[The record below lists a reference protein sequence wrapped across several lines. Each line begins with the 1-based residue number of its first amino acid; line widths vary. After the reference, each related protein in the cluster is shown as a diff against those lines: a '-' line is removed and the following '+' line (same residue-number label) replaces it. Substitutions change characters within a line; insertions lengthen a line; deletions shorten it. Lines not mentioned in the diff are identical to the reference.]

1 MTKKLV
7 VNNVYLFSTSTQKA
21 KKVSFTSG
29 INIVTS
35 DQEDGNKKGKSLILK
50 SIYYALGADVYFDD
64 NLRKDTV
71 TFVVDFRIDDVRYT
85 ILRLGRFFKLFDS
98 EQNLLIGTDKR
109 DELAEVLYPLFDF
122 SVYLPSRKE
131 NDNKLIIAPPAFAY
145 MLSFTDQ
152 DHMDGSKFGSFTGLG
167 QFTDFKESLLYT
179 HFGLFNKDYFNL
191 RVKQDK
197 LNEKLKLSKQEL
209 TTIANMLEKIEQE
222 IPEAIPEDVETLRK
236 ELDRQESEYRAVYSD
251 LQKTKNELSNLRSN
265 YVKITKTLED
275 VSVRKRHEEKDVEHV
290 LNQHTCPLCR
300 QDLEDTL
307 DVRIVKNINIEDLS
321 QVSLELQSFISSAKR
336 KIEEKESVY
345 KNHLKRLNNYNKI
358 LNATKESQNE
368 ILKIQG
374 YSDLKSKLE
383 GEWSDEDSNYNELF
397 AEGKMLSKKLNE
409 YSKKKKDVNSFYFK
423 SMKQDVIKFG
433 LEEVSDK
440 SIENIKKSVKAT
452 GSNQPIV
459 TVVWYMNLLK
469 LKNEFFSEAIKFPL
483 VMDSPNHAEL
493 DDQKKEA
500 LFEYIFENIPL
511 DTQCI
516 LSTLGFNREDYDTDL
531 DLNLIILQNEKYQLM
546 NTDDYQD
553 NKDYLNTLID
563 KQ

>member
-1 MTKKLV
+1 MSKKLIV
-7 VNNVYLFSTSTQKA
+7 KNVYLFSTATQKA

-64 NLRKDTV
+64 NLKKDTI
-71 TFVVDFRIDDVRYT
+71 TFVVDFTIDNVSYT

-109 DELAEVLYPLFDF
+109 DELAEALYPLFDF

-131 NDNKLIIAPPAFAY
+131 SDKKLIIAPPAFAY

-167 QFTDFKESLLYT
+167 QFIDFKESLLYT
-179 HFGLFNKDYFNL
+179 HFGLFNTDYFNL
-191 RVKQDK
+191 KLQQDN
-197 LNEKLKLSKQEL
+197 LNEQLKLSKQEL
-209 TTIANMLEKIEQE
+209 TTIANMLEKIGQE
-222 IPEAIPEDVETLRK
+222 IPEAIPENVEALRK
-236 ELDRQESEYRAVYSD
+236 ELDRQESEYRTVYFD
-251 LQKTKNELSNLRSN
+251 LQKTKNELSDLRSN
-265 YVKITKTLED
+265 YVRITKTLED

-290 LNQHTCPLCR
+290 LHEHTCPLCR

-345 KNHLKRLNNYNKI
+345 KDHLKRLNKYNKI
-358 LNATKESQNE
+358 LKSTKESQNE

-374 YSDLKSKLE
+374 YSDLKTKLE
-383 GEWSDEDSNYNELF
+383 VEWSDEDSNYKDLV
-397 AEGKMLSKKLNE
+397 AEGKALTKKLNE

-423 SMKQDVIKFG
+423 SMKQDIVKFG
-433 LEEVSDK
+433 LEEVHDK
-440 SIENIKKSVKAT
+440 SIENIKNSVKAT

-459 TVVWYMNLLK
+459 TVIWYMNLLK
-469 LKNEFFSEAIKFPL
+469 LKNEFFPESIKFPL

-493 DDQKKEA
+493 DNQKKET
-500 LFEYIFENIPL
+500 LFEYIFENIPI

-516 LSTLGFNREDYDTDL
+516 ISTLGFSREDYDTDL
-531 DLNLIILQNEKYQLM
+531 NLNIIILENEKYQLM
-546 NTDDYQD
+546 NTDDYKI

-563 KQ
+563 KL

>member
-1 MTKKLV
+1 MSKKLI
-7 VNNVYLFSTSTQKA
+7 VNNVYLFSTATQKA

-64 NLRKDTV
+64 NLKKDTI
-71 TFVVDFRIDDVRYT
+71 TFVVDFTIDNVSYT

-109 DELAEVLYPLFDF
+109 DELAEALYPLFDF

-131 NDNKLIIAPPAFAY
+131 SDKKLIIAPPAFAY

-167 QFTDFKESLLYT
+167 QFIDFKESLLYT
-179 HFGLFNKDYFNL
+179 HFGLFNTDYFNL
-191 RVKQDK
+191 KLQQDN
-197 LNEKLKLSKQEL
+197 LNEQLKLSKQEL
-209 TTIANMLEKIEQE
+209 TTIANMLEKIGQE
-222 IPEAIPEDVETLRK
+222 IPEAIPENVEALRK
-236 ELDRQESEYRAVYSD
+236 ELDRQESEYRTVYFD
-251 LQKTKNELSNLRSN
+251 LQKTKNELSDLRSN
-265 YVKITKTLED
+265 YVRITKTLED

-290 LNQHTCPLCR
+290 LHEHTCPLCR

-345 KNHLKRLNNYNKI
+345 KDHLKRLNKYNKI
-358 LNATKESQNE
+358 LKSTKESQNE

-374 YSDLKSKLE
+374 YSDLKTKLE
-383 GEWSDEDSNYNELF
+383 VEWSDEDSNYNDLV
-397 AEGKMLSKKLNE
+397 AEGKALTKKLNE

-423 SMKQDVIKFG
+423 SMKQDIVKFG
-433 LEEVSDK
+433 LEEVHDK
-440 SIENIKKSVKAT
+440 SIENIKNSVKAT

-459 TVVWYMNLLK
+459 TVIWYMNLLK
-469 LKNEFFSEAIKFPL
+469 LKNEFFPESIKFPL

-493 DDQKKEA
+493 DNQKKET
-500 LFEYIFENIPL
+500 LFEYIFENIPI

-516 LSTLGFNREDYDTDL
+516 ISTLGFSREDYDTDL
-531 DLNLIILQNEKYQLM
+531 NLNIIILENEKYQLM
-546 NTDDYQD
+546 NTDDYKI

-563 KQ
+563 KL

>member
-290 LNQHTCPLCR
+290 LHQHTCPLCR

-383 GEWSDEDSNYNELF
+383 GEWSDEDSNYNELV

-469 LKNEFFSEAIKFPL
+469 LKDEFFSEAIKFPL

-511 DTQCI
+511 ETQCI

>member
-1 MTKKLV
+1 MLKKLI
-7 VNNVYLFSTSTQKA
+7 VNNIYLFSTATQKA

-35 DQEDGNKKGKSLILK
+35 NQEDGNKKGKSLILK

-64 NLRKDTV
+64 NLRKDTI
-71 TFVVDFRIDDVRYT
+71 TFIVDFSIDNVSYT
-85 ILRLGRFFKLFDS
+85 ILRLGRFFKLFDA
-98 EQNLLIGTDKR
+98 EKNLLIGTDKR
-109 DELAEVLYPLFDF
+109 DELAEALYPLFDF

-131 NDNKLIIAPPAFAY
+131 SDKKLIMAPPAFAY
-145 MLSFTDQ
+145 MLNFTDQ

-167 QFTDFKESLLYT
+167 QFIDFKESLLYT
-179 HFGLFNKDYFNL
+179 HFGLFNTDYFNL
-191 RVKQDK
+191 KLKQDN
-197 LNEKLKLSKQEL
+197 LNEKLKLSKQEM

-222 IPEAIPEDVETLRK
+222 IPEAIPENVEALRK
-236 ELDRQESEYRAVYSD
+236 ELDRQESEYRAVYFD
-251 LQKTKNELSNLRSN
+251 LQKTKNELSDLRSN
-265 YVKITKTLED
+265 YVRITKTLED

-290 LNQHTCPLCR
+290 LHEHTCPLCR

-321 QVSLELQSFISSAKR
+321 QVSLELQRFISSAKR

-345 KNHLKRLNNYNKI
+345 KDHLKRLNKYNKI
-358 LNATKESQNE
+358 LKSTKESQNE

-374 YSDLKSKLE
+374 YSDLKTKLE
-383 GEWSDEDSNYNELF
+383 VEWSDEDSNHKELV
-397 AEGKMLSKKLNE
+397 AEGKALTKKLNE

-423 SMKQDVIKFG
+423 SMKQDIVKFG
-433 LEEVSDK
+433 LEEVHDK
-440 SIENIKKSVKAT
+440 SIENIKNSVKAT

-459 TVVWYMNLLK
+459 TVIWYMNLLK
-469 LKNEFFSEAIKFPL
+469 LKNEFFPEAIKFPL

-493 DDQKKEA
+493 DNQKKET
-500 LFEYIFENIPL
+500 LFEYIFENIPI

-516 LSTLGFNREDYDTDL
+516 ISTLGFSREDYDTDL
-531 DLNLIILQNEKYQLM
+531 NLNIIILENEKYQLM
-546 NTDDYQD
+546 NTDDYQN

>member
-1 MTKKLV
+1 MSKKLI
-7 VNNVYLFSTSTQKA
+7 VNNVYLFSTATQKA

-64 NLRKDTV
+64 NLKKDTI
-71 TFVVDFRIDDVRYT
+71 TFVVDFTIDNVSYT

-109 DELAEVLYPLFDF
+109 DELAGALYPLFDF

-131 NDNKLIIAPPAFAY
+131 SHKKLIIAPPAFAY

-167 QFTDFKESLLYT
+167 QFIDFKESLLYT
-179 HFGLFNKDYFNL
+179 HFGLFNTDYFNL
-191 RVKQDK
+191 KLQQDN
-197 LNEKLKLSKQEL
+197 LNEQLKLSKQEL
-209 TTIANMLEKIEQE
+209 TTIANMLEKIGQE
-222 IPEAIPEDVETLRK
+222 IPEAIPENVEALRK
-236 ELDRQESEYRAVYSD
+236 ELDRHESEYRTVYFD
-251 LQKTKNELSNLRSN
+251 LQKTKNELSDLRSN
-265 YVKITKTLED
+265 YVRITKTLED

-290 LNQHTCPLCR
+290 LHEHTCPLCR

-345 KNHLKRLNNYNKI
+345 KDHLKRLNKYNKI
-358 LNATKESQNE
+358 LKSTKESQNE

-374 YSDLKSKLE
+374 YSDLKTKLE
-383 GEWSDEDSNYNELF
+383 VEWSDEDSNYKDLV
-397 AEGKMLSKKLNE
+397 AEGKALTKKLNE
-409 YSKKKKDVNSFYFK
+409 YSKKKKSVNSFYFK
-423 SMKQDVIKFG
+423 SMKQDIVKFG
-433 LEEVSDK
+433 LEEVHDK
-440 SIENIKKSVKAT
+440 SIENIKNSVKAT

-459 TVVWYMNLLK
+459 TVIWYMNLLK
-469 LKNEFFSEAIKFPL
+469 LKNEFFPESIKFPL

-493 DDQKKEA
+493 DNQKKET
-500 LFEYIFENIPL
+500 LFEYIFENIPI

-516 LSTLGFNREDYDTDL
+516 ISTLGFSREDYDTDL
-531 DLNLIILQNEKYQLM
+531 NLNIIILENEKYQLM
-546 NTDDYQD
+546 NTDDYKI

-563 KQ
+563 KL

>member
-1 MTKKLV
+1 MSKKLI
-7 VNNVYLFSTSTQKA
+7 VNNVYLFSTATQKA

-50 SIYYALGADVYFDD
+50 SVYYALGADVYFDD
-64 NLRKDTV
+64 NLKKDTV
-71 TFVVDFRIDDVRYT
+71 TFVVDFTIDDTRYT
-85 ILRLGRFFKLFDS
+85 ILRLGRFFKLFDA
-98 EQNLLIGTDKR
+98 EHNLLVGTDKR
-109 DELAEVLYPLFDF
+109 DELSEVLYPLFGF

-152 DHMDGSKFGSFTGLG
+152 DHMDGSKLGSFTGLG
-167 QFTDFKESLLYT
+167 QFINFKEPLLYT
-179 HFGLFNKDYFNL
+179 HFGLFNKDYFDL
-191 RVKQDK
+191 KLKQDN
-197 LNEKLKLSKQEL
+197 LNEKLKLSEQEL
-209 TTIANMLEKIEQE
+209 TTIANMLKKIEQE
-222 IPEAIPEDVETLRK
+222 IPEAIPEDVESLRK
-236 ELDRQESEYRAVYSD
+236 ELDRQESEYRAIYSD
-251 LQKTKNELSNLRSN
+251 LQKTKNELSDLRSN

-275 VSVRKRHEEKDVEHV
+275 VSIRKRHEEKDVKQVLHEHI
-290 LNQHTCPLCR
+290 CPLCR

-307 DVRIVKNINIEDLS
+307 DVRIIKNINIEDLS

-345 KNHLKRLNNYNKI
+345 KVHLKRLNKYNKI
-358 LNATKESQNE
+358 LKGTKESQNE

-374 YSDLKSKLE
+374 YSDLKTKLE
-383 GEWSDEDSNYNELF
+383 GEWSDENSNHKELV
-397 AEGKMLSKKLNE
+397 AEAKVLTKKLKE
-409 YSKKKKDVNSFYFK
+409 YSKKKKGVNSFYFK
-423 SMKQDVIKFG
+423 SMKQDIIKFG
-433 LEEVSDK
+433 LEEVHDK
-440 SIENIKKSVKAT
+440 SIENIKNSVKAT

-459 TVVWYMNLLK
+459 TVIWYMNLLK
-469 LKNEFFSEAIKFPL
+469 LKNEFFPEAIKFPL

-493 DDQKKEA
+493 DDQKKET
-500 LFEYIFENIPL
+500 LFEYIFANIPL

-516 LSTLGFNREDYDTDL
+516 ISTLGFNREDYDTDL
-531 DLNLIILQNEKYQLM
+531 DLNLIILENEKYQLM

-553 NKDYLNTLID
+553 NKDYLNKLID